1 MKYLHSNKRKRKWK
15 VAKHQ
20 DWKRWCEMSLK
31 VLGSVENGECSG
43 HLDPSLLSNSQPHWH
58 PELGVNMKLDVH
70 RWETEKGNVF
80 RFGGGGG
87 DQKGK
92 FQLFSLH
99 YGCYRKGLGS
109 HLPGFRDS
117 LATPFPWTN
126 SWQQQGTPAPSHAPG
141 WWVTHHE
148 VSQHWR
154 RCWEAHESLNWFS
167 SSRFLSWH
175 LFPNCINPWGPGPL
189 AALDS
194 SCQNRPLANY
204 AGTSG
209 LIWESWKAHPKGGER
224 TGRRRGA
231 GRPRETVVAL
241 CPTSQMCN
249 SFLPCSVGHRP

>member
-1 MKYLHSNKRKRKWK
+1 MG
-15 VAKHQ
+15 
-20 DWKRWCEMSLK
+20 DWKRKCLQIWWGRRRSERKIPALLIALWMLQEGARQPSAWLQGLLGNPVSLNQQ
-31 VLGSVENGECSG
+31 LAAARNPCS
-43 HLDPSLLSNSQPHWH
+43 LPCPWLVSDPSWS
-58 PELGVNMKLDVH
+58 
-70 RWETEKGNVF
+70 
-80 RFGGGGG
+80 
-87 DQKGK
+87 
-92 FQLFSLH
+92 
-99 YGCYRKGLGS
+99 
-109 HLPGFRDS
+109 
-117 LATPFPWTN
+117 FPALKKMLR
-126 SWQQQGTPAPSHAPG
+126 GT
-141 WWVTHHE
+141 
-148 VSQHWR
+148 R
-154 RCWEAHESLNWFS
+154 ESLNWFS

-241 CPTSQMCN
+241 CPTSQMCS

>member
-148 VSQHWR
+148 VSQRWR
-154 RCWEAHESLNWFS
+154 RCWEAHESLWTD
-167 SSRFLSWH
+167 
-175 LFPNCINPWGPGPL
+175 FPPQ
-189 AALDS
+189 DS
-194 SCQNRPLANY
+194 SLGISFPIASTPGDLGHLQLWIPVAKTDPLPI
-204 AGTSG
+204 TQE
-209 LIWESWKAHPKGGER
+209 LQ
-224 TGRRRGA
+224 
-231 GRPRETVVAL
+231 V
-241 CPTSQMCN
+241 
-249 SFLPCSVGHRP
+249 